1 MALWVKCKKNIFFFF
16 VFFKLHP
23 CKPLPGYETNAMTER
38 YVSFI
43 IINIIIIIVVVT
55 KSKHLQNLFFPSQQM
70 FPGLPLLKCFSR
82 ECEITLELG
91 RLDPLRWCVAAGFT
105 CDEVHMLELE
115 GDPDRFG
122 KHEDGAAGL
131 REQVQVELHGAWR
144 FQQQVSTESSELPP
158 PLGLLCS
165 RRPGVPPPS
174 RLWASPA
181 FKQWRHFKVREAAVV
196 ERSDLWPRAR
206 SDVL

>member
-1 MALWVKCKKNIFFFF
+1 MALWVKCEKQVFF
-16 VFFKLHP
+16 FFKLHP
-23 CKPLPGYETNAMTER
+23 CKRQPGYETNAMTER

-43 IINIIIIIVVVT
+43 IIIIIIVVT
-55 KSKHLQNLFFPSQQM
+55 KSKHLQNLLFPSQQM

-82 ECEITLELG
+82 EREITLELG
-91 RLDPLRWCVAAGFT
+91 HLEALRWRVAAGFT

-131 REQVQVELHGAWR
+131 REQVQVELHGVWR
-144 FQQQVSTESSELPP
+144 FRQQVSTESSVLPP

-165 RRPGVPPPS
+165 GRPGAPPPS